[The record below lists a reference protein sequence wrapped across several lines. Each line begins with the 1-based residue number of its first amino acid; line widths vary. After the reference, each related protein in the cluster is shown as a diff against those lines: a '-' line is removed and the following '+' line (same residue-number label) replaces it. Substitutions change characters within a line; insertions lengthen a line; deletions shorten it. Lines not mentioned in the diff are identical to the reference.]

1 MEDLISL
8 IIFLGFLIGFIASY
22 WFIFTKAGESGWK
35 CLIPIYNFIIFLKIA
50 KKPIWWIIL
59 MFIPLVNF
67 GAAIMLNIA
76 LSESFG
82 KGAGFGVGLTL
93 LPFIFAPLLAF
104 GDAEYVSD

>member
-1 MEDLISL
+1 MRAKTELAKYCP
-8 IIFLGFLIGFIASY
+8 IIIKTITL
-22 WFIFTKAGESGWK
+22 
-35 CLIPIYNFIIFLKIA
+35 IA